1 MHKKNSKMNKRVL
14 KIGFFATILIVGMS
28 SVMVNDRLFEIS
40 KNIELFVSVFKEVN
54 KHYVDEVD
62 PSELMKK
69 GIDAMVGSL
78 DPYTNY
84 ITESQVERYRI
95 SEDDKFQGI
104 GADVYKIEDK
114 AYLANMLEGGAAVN
128 GGLAAG
134 DEIVSING
142 EAIKAKTA
150 KEIQDMLRGTA
161 GTPVRLIVN
170 KLNGKTETVSV
181 ERDEVN
187 IPNVPYAGMLKDGI
201 GYVRLTTFTDNAS
214 ANISKEIQKMRR
226 EAGDSSAL
234 KGIVIDLRHN
244 GGGLLREAIQICN
257 LFIPR
262 GEEVVFTKGKVKEAD
277 QNYKTMSN
285 PLDVDLPIAVMIDKR
300 SASASEIV
308 SGVLQDKD
316 RGVLIGQ
323 RSFGKGLVQNVFEL
337 GYNSRVKV
345 TISKYYIPSG
355 RCIQGV
361 EYANGDPVDIPDS
374 KRSKFKTKNGR
385 TVLDG
390 GGVSPDIKIELKEL
404 STLTKALNDQHLIF
418 QYVNNYVKKNDSL
431 KTMTNFTFTDFD
443 GFVSFLKSKKFDYKV
458 EGENELENLKKVV
471 EANPNLKA
479 SLSPE
484 IASLATKI
492 KEIKAAAL
500 PANKNEILVEIE
512 KEIVSRY
519 FYVKGKTQH
528 QLRRDNEVDEAIAV
542 LKDPKKYKSLL
553 GFK

>member
-1 MHKKNSKMNKRVL
+1 MNKRVL
-14 KIGFFATILIVGMS
+14 KIGFFATILVVGMS

-54 KHYVDEVD
+54 KHYVDEID
-62 PSELMKK
+62 PAELMKK

-104 GADVYKIEDK
+104 GADVFKIEDK

-134 DEIVSING
+134 DEIVSVNG

-161 GTPVRLIVN
+161 GTPVRLVVN

-187 IPNVPYAGMLKDGI
+187 IPNVPYAGLIKDGI

-361 EYANGDPVDIPDS
+361 EYANGDPVDIPDN

-458 EGENELENLKKVV
+458 EGENELDNLKKVI
-471 EANPNLKA
+471 EANPSMKA
-479 SLSPE
+479 SLQPE
-484 IASLATKI
+484 ITSLTNKI
-492 KEIKAAAL
+492 KDIKAGAVLAS
-500 PANKNEILVEIE
+500 KNEIIVEIE